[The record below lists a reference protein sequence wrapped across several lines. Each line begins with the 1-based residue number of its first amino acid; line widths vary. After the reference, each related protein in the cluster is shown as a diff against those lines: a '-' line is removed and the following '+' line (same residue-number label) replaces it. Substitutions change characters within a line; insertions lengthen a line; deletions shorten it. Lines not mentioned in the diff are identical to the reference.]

1 MRLRSC
7 GVGSPRKR
15 KLGATRP
22 PIVVC
27 PTSWTPDEDFDLVLE
42 ALERTERQLKRDR
55 VRISG
60 DKPASLVILTGRGA
74 LRESFEARAAR
85 RNFTTI
91 AVKTLWLE
99 PADYPK
105 LIGMADLGLCLHQS
119 SSGLD
124 LPMKLADLRGCGVPV
139 AVFDYA
145 PVLGEVMTSGQ
156 QGVTFHDPGDLST
169 VFFNVAKGSI
179 AADSPLAKART
190 WLAQNA
196 PERWDTQWNAAA
208 RAVLLP

>member
-1 MRLRSC
+1 M
-7 GVGSPRKR
+7 
-15 KLGATRP
+15 
-22 PIVVC
+22 
-27 PTSWTPDEDFDLVLE
+27 
-42 ALERTERQLKRDR
+42 
-55 VRISG
+55 RISISCSRRSNAPSVSSSG
-60 DKPASLVILTGRGA
+60 TANQCDKPGVSLVILTGRGA

-85 RNFTTI
+85 RNFKTI

-169 VFFNVAKGSI
+169 VFVSVATGSI
-179 AADSPLAKART
+179 APDSPLAKART

-196 PERWDTQWNAAA
+196 AGTLGH
-208 RAVLLP
+208 AVECNRPRRCCFRECSVPSVALV